1 MQNNLIATISTATAA
16 KEDGRGN
23 PCPAKRIPMT
33 PIEGSE
39 EHPAEQEEEGSQNR
53 NWPIEISIRP
63 FEGEAAAFRRTPGG
77 GYTIFLRGEI
87 RIDIHPPAPDA
98 AKSPVRADFA
108 ESGTQIPETPVQART
123 EPASAPTEEE
133 KTEEG
138 NEKYV
143 FVGNPVRDPSY
154 WVRKSGKR
162 VADFILAT
170 NPAEDDPGY
179 RRIRAFDDL
188 AEKVRDQVR
197 KGQTG
202 IEATVYG
209 PKHWISRYKTKQGWE
224 EREVTGY
231 YAGFVKVPKR
241 YRQGEAHSGQ

>member
-1 MQNNLIATISTATAA
+1 MTPSERTDGHEPNQPSAFELRVWPTDDETVVFERQ
-16 KEDGRGN
+16 EDGR
-23 PCPAKRIPMT
+23 
-33 PIEGSE
+33 
-39 EHPAEQEEEGSQNR
+39 
-53 NWPIEISIRP
+53 
-63 FEGEAAAFRRTPGG
+63 FRLSLTGRVDV
-77 GYTIFLRGEI
+77 IF
-87 RIDIHPPAPDA
+87 PAPNSLR
-98 AKSPVRADFA
+98 SPVSVDSE

-123 EPASAPTEEE
+123 EQTSGATEEE
-133 KTEEG
+133 KSEEG
-138 NEKYV
+138 NEKFV

-154 WVRKSGKR
+154 RVRKSGKR

-197 KGQTG
+197 KGQTD

-209 PKHWISRYKTKQGWE
+209 PKHWISRRKTKEGWE
-224 EREVTGY
+224 DRDVTGY
-231 YAGFVKVPKR
+231 YAGFVKIPKR